1 VRVLHVTTEYP
12 PLIYGGLGT
21 AVGGLVTASAR
32 AGIDV
37 AVLLVGA
44 GSSPAYISTPTP
56 SHASTAAP
64 NGQGRVLIHPIA
76 HLDAVAAAVRLVEWW
91 KPDVIHVHVFWLAHI
106 ATAIRQQTGVPLVY
120 TVHSLDRAEYEIG
133 EGPPECLVQWNI
145 QSDLIQAADRV
156 VALTEDESGLI
167 EGYCAEARTRIR
179 IVGNGIED
187 SSLARAAARSRVH
200 GSEVTVLYTGRFV
213 ERKGIAELLAAAPRV
228 LDQCPEARFVM
239 AGGHR
244 HCTADDMARRW
255 LPQCCERVRD
265 RLHFTGWLNQDDMNR
280 WYARA
285 HVLVVPSWYEPFGM
299 VILEG
304 MLYGLPIVTTDVGGP
319 RAILRDGET
328 GIFCRPRDVPS
339 LEDALLRVVSDQV
352 LRDRLGRNAARDVRS
367 RWLFDKV
374 LLRMRHV
381 YDELLREGDA
391 AAVLCATGA
400 RL

>member
-1 VRVLHVTTEYP
+1 MRVLHVTTEYP

-44 GSSPAYISTPTP
+44 GSSPAYASASTPGPVPAIST
-56 SHASTAAP
+56 SGDA
-64 NGQGRVLIHPIA
+64 RVLIHPIP
-76 HLDAVAAAVRLVEWW
+76 HLDAVAAAVRFVRWW
-91 KPDVIHVHVFWLAHI
+91 KPDVVHVHVFWLAHI

-120 TVHSLDRAEYEIG
+120 TVHSLDRAEYELG
-133 EGPPECLVQWNI
+133 QGPPECLVQWNI
-145 QSDLIQAADRV
+145 QSDLIRAADRV
-156 VALTEDESGLI
+156 VALTEDESDLI
-167 EGYCAEARTRIR
+167 EDYCAEAATRIR

-187 SSLARAAARSRVH
+187 SNLARAAAGPRRH
-200 GSEVTVLYTGRFV
+200 GSRVTVLYTGRFV
-213 ERKGIAELLAAAPRV
+213 ERKGVVELLAAAPRV
-228 LDQCPEARFVM
+228 LDRRPEARFVL

-244 HCTADDMARRW
+244 HCTANDVSRHW
-255 LPQCCERVRD
+255 LPQSCERFRD
-265 RLHFTGWLNQDDMNR
+265 RIHFTGWLTQEEMNR
-280 WYARA
+280 WYALA
-285 HVLVVPSWYEPFGM
+285 DVLVVPSWYEPFGM

-304 MLYGLPIVTTDVGGP
+304 MLYGLPIVATDVGGP

-328 GIFCRPRDVPS
+328 GLFCRPKDVPS
-339 LEDALLRVVSDQV
+339 LEDALLRVVSDQT
-352 LRDRLGRNAARDVRS
+352 LRDRLGQNAAQDVRS

-381 YDELLREGDA
+381 RRITSRRRCHLI
-391 AAVLCATGA
+391 LCANGA